1 MGIDMRVGDI
11 EFRQMPE
18 RQPEIIRWNKDSSG
32 KEYCYTLMFFE
43 KDSEGFYARFVGD
56 RPMKVDNHQVLWSL
70 MHYAQ
75 KVLDAAFKLQ
85 EDVR

>member
-1 MGIDMRVGDI
+1 MRVGDI

-18 RQPEIIRWNKDSSG
+18 RQPEIIHWKKDSTG

-43 KDSEGFYARFVGD
+43 KDKEGFFARFIGD
-56 RPMKVDNHQVLWSL
+56 RPMQFDNPPVLWGL
-70 MHYAQ
+70 MCYAQ

-85 EDVR
+85 EDIK